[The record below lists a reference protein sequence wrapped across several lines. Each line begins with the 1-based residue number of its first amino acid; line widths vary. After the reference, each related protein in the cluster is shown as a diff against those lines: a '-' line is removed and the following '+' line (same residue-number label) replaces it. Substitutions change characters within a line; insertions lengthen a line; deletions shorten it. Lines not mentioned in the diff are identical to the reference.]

1 MDGDAIGSTDVVS
14 VKVRSED
21 AASAQAL
28 ADAYV
33 DAYIETRRE
42 QAIAE
47 LDAAGAELQL
57 KIDELQSQI
66 DAADVDQRPPLVA
79 QQAAFAERLD
89 ELQIEAALTTGGA
102 SVVKSAELPDNP
114 VEPRPLRSAAIAGTV
129 GLLLGLA
136 AAFLIDHLDDSVR
149 TEEDL
154 EAITD
159 TPVLAVV
166 PVEPPPD
173 NRPIAISEPHEF
185 AVEIYRGLR
194 TNIQFLGLDAPMKVI
209 QITSS
214 LPGEGKTTTA
224 TNLAAVLAQAGHR
237 VVLVDADLRRP
248 RAHDVFAVPPVP
260 GLTEALLGEP
270 LEMVVNALDQ
280 QLHVVTAGN
289 VPPNPSEMM
298 SNARVA
304 ELLRQLAARYEYVI
318 LDAAPI
324 LPVSDS
330 VALARWVDGILVVA
344 QANRVS
350 RREATES
357 LARLE
362 RVGAP
367 VIGLVLNRAQTPSSE
382 GSGYGYG
389 YGYRSPPTSPSVDPV
404 PHPEAIP

>member
-1 MDGDAIGSTDVVS
+1 
-14 VKVRSED
+14 
-21 AASAQAL
+21 
-28 ADAYV
+28 
-33 DAYIETRRE
+33 
-42 QAIAE
+42 
-47 LDAAGAELQL
+47 
-57 KIDELQSQI
+57 
-66 DAADVDQRPPLVA
+66 
-79 QQAAFAERLD
+79 
-89 ELQIEAALTTGGA
+89 
-102 SVVKSAELPDNP
+102 
-114 VEPRPLRSAAIAGTV
+114 
-129 GLLLGLA
+129 
-136 AAFLIDHLDDSVR
+136 
-149 TEEDL
+149 
-154 EAITD
+154 
-159 TPVLAVV
+159 
-166 PVEPPPD
+166 
-173 NRPIAISEPHEF
+173 
-185 AVEIYRGLR
+185 
-194 TNIQFLGLDAPMKVI
+194 MKVI

-350 RREATES
+350 SREATES